1 MSEFKTQIIR
11 RGLELQS
18 PYLFQKKMKQ
28 DILCVQKPTPTFQ
41 KGCFYLLQQKPLKKD
56 ENVFYFML
64 KALFGLKVFTFLS

>member
-1 MSEFKTQIIR
+1 MSEFKIQIIR

-28 DILCVQKPTPTFQ
+28 DILCVQSPTPIFQ

-56 ENVFYFML
+56 ENAFYFML
-64 KALFGLKVFTFLS
+64 KAHFVLKIFTFLS